1 MMIMARILTMINLKG
16 GSGKTTTSVN
26 LSASLAIAEK
36 KTLLIDCDPQ
46 GNATIGLGIDKR
58 SLKKSFYHT
67 MINGQISTDNIL
79 DTNLEYLKIIPSRIE
94 TIRAELQLAD
104 QPDKEIILQKAISSV
119 SDHFDYI
126 ILDTS
131 PSIGLL
137 TVNALVASTDFIIPL
152 PCEFYALETLGQ
164 VLKTIKL
171 IRGQYNPS
179 LRFLGILLSMFQ
191 ENEEISSH
199 IAQEVKTYLQ
209 EKVFNTVIPY
219 DITLKESPSHGKSV
233 LLLDIKSIGAQRF
246 LMLANEIINKKFD

>member
-16 GSGKTTTSVN
+16 GSGKTTTAVN

-58 SLKKSFYHT
+58 SLNKSFYHT
-67 MINGQISTDNIL
+67 MMNGQISTDCVI

-94 TIRAELQLAD
+94 TIRAEIQLAD
-104 QPDKEIILQKAISSV
+104 KPDKEFILQKAIAQI
-119 SDHFDYI
+119 SDDYDYI
-126 ILDTS
+126 VVDTS

-164 VLKTIKL
+164 VLRTIKL
-171 IRGQYNPS
+171 IRAQFNPS
-179 LRFLGILLSMFQ
+179 LRFLGIVLSMFQ

-199 IAQEVKTYLQ
+199 IAQEIKTHLHQ
-209 EKVFNTVIPY
+209 KVFKTIIPY
-219 DITLKESPSHGKSV
+219 DIQLKESPSHGKSV

-246 LMLANEIINKKFD
+246 LMLANEIINETHI

>member
-16 GSGKTTTSVN
+16 GSGKTTTAVN

-67 MINGQISTDNIL
+67 MISGQISADNIIE
-79 DTNLEYLKIIPSRIE
+79 TNLEYLKVIPSRIE
-94 TIRAELQLAD
+94 TIRAEIQLAET
-104 QPDKEIILQKAISSV
+104 PEKESILQKAIAPI
-119 SDHFDYI
+119 SDNYDYI

-171 IRGQYNPS
+171 IRGQFNPD
-179 LRFLGILLSMFQ
+179 LKFLGIVVSMFQ

-199 IAQEVKTYLQ
+199 IRHEIKTYLQ
-209 EKVFNTVIPY
+209 QKVFNTVIPY
-219 DITLKESPSHGKSV
+219 DIQLKESPSHGQSL
-233 LLLDIKSIGAQRF
+233 LLLDINSIGAQRF
-246 LMLANEIINKKFD
+246 LMLANEIIDKTDI